1 MPSSVSESH
10 RPVIGI
16 TSYLESARFGIW
28 QQEAALLPRTYL
40 DAVLRAGGIPV
51 VLPSIGDGQA
61 EYVAHVDGLILAGG
75 ADLDPAGY
83 HQQPHEETRGVQQY
97 RDDFEFPLLT
107 EALAA
112 NLPVLGVCRGMQ
124 LLNVALGGTLHQ
136 HLPESNGNEEH
147 RPVPGTFGGCTV
159 KLTGRL
165 AAVLGDTTT
174 VRCHHHQAADE
185 PAPAL
190 TVTGRATD
198 GTTEAVEL
206 SDKDFVLGVQWH
218 PEENPEDDRLFAAL
232 VAASGKG
239 SA

>member
-1 MPSSVSESH
+1 VNDGER

-51 VLPSIGDGQA
+51 LLPPVGDGAA
-61 EYVAHVDGLILAGG
+61 ECAGAIDGLILAGG
-75 ADLDPAGY
+75 ADLDPATY
-83 HQQPHEETRGVQQY
+83 HQQPHQETQGVQPY
-97 RDDFEFPLLT
+97 RDSFEFGLLT
-107 EALAA
+107 AALDA

-136 HLPESNGNEEH
+136 HLPETSGNSEH

-159 KLTGRL
+159 KLTSDSTL
-165 AAVLGDTTT
+165 ARIFGDTTT
-174 VRCHHHQAADE
+174 VRCHHHQAADT
-185 PAPAL
+185 PALAL

-198 GTTEAVEL
+198 GTIEAVEL
-206 SDKDFVLGVQWH
+206 PDQDFVLGVQWH
-218 PEENPEDDRLFAAL
+218 PEENPDDGRLFAAL
-232 VAASGKG
+232 VDASRRG